1 MEWVGGGTV
10 YTKLGDEELLP
21 RQRLTCA
28 REVASALDY
37 LHACGVIHGDIKSM
51 NVMLTLGGTA
61 KLCDFGGAVQLLSSI
76 ASSASAAGGGNAAM
90 TLAWGA
96 PELFSG
102 GSKSTATD
110 VYAFGIFMWECYT
123 GQVPFHRVN
132 PSFIGD
138 QVMRGVRP
146 ALPPAPI
153 DGFPPDFVPLMQ
165 VCLPPT
171 PLPPCRSVTC
181 LPQQCLHQDAA
192 KRPSAA
198 EVFRRLVA
206 MDPTAKPSQ
215 PLPLYR
221 RDTPTP
227 PDLLPCLQHCMQA
240 LPSQPRA
247 ALAPMLADMVQAA
260 SRIILAPHVQSL
272 CVQRGLTLVEAQC
285 IAVYTLD
292 ARDYGRAREDSVF
305 YVFNATIRAGDSEQ
319 VQRWSAFTKLLCDAL
334 DKLPSVACTVFRGLD
349 QPLTQIS
356 HLYVKGS
363 TVFFNSV
370 TSTTTDKASTLQSFG
385 KGAGG
390 RPGTLLRISATDVK
404 SIAVFSAFPSESEL
418 LASLNSSYRVATVLQ
433 SADVSFF
440 VALFYRV

>member
-1 MEWVGGGTV
+1 
-10 YTKLGDEELLP
+10 
-21 RQRLTCA
+21 
-28 REVASALDY
+28 
-37 LHACGVIHGDIKSM
+37 
-51 NVMLTLGGTA
+51 
-61 KLCDFGGAVQLLSSI
+61 
-76 ASSASAAGGGNAAM
+76 
-90 TLAWGA
+90 
-96 PELFSG
+96 
-102 GSKSTATD
+102 
-110 VYAFGIFMWECYT
+110 
-123 GQVPFHRVN
+123 
-132 PSFIGD
+132 
-138 QVMRGVRP
+138 
-146 ALPPAPI
+146 
-153 DGFPPDFVPLMQ
+153 
-165 VCLPPT
+165 
-171 PLPPCRSVTC
+171 
-181 LPQQCLHQDAA
+181 
-192 KRPSAA
+192 
-198 EVFRRLVA
+198 

-260 SRIILAPHVQSL
+260 SLIVIRPVVQAL
-272 CVQRGLTLVEAQC
+272 CAQHGVTLVEAQS
-285 IAVYTLD
+285 IAVYTMD
-292 ARDYGRAREDSVF
+292 ARDYGRSREDSVF
-305 YVFNATIRAGDSEQ
+305 YVFNIIIRTGDSEQ

-349 QPLTQIS
+349 QPLTQVS

-404 SIAVFSAFPSESEL
+404 SIAAFSAFPSESEL
-418 LASLNSSYRVATVLQ
+418 LASFNSSYRVATVLQ
-433 SADVSFF
+433 SADVRFF